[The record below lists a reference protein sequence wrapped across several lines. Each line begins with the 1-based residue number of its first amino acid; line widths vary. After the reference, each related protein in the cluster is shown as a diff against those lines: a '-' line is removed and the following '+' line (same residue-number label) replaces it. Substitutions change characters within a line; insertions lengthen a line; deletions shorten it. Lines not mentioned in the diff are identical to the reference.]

1 VLEGPFNSTV
11 YATTSPVNWDPF
23 SSDAQTTNVLAVGS
37 SYAAGPEYW
46 LTRSG
51 VSGWLGYWEKDVYRV
66 DKATLGATR
75 VSVRTLPSGGEYLQ
89 PKLCVGSVANTPV
102 MPERCAAP
110 STSVTLPTGQAYIV
124 VFSDT
129 EPLGRL
135 RGDSVQYILE
145 LQ

>member
-1 VLEGPFNSTV
+1 
-11 YATTSPVNWDPF
+11 
-23 SSDAQTTNVLAVGS
+23 
-37 SYAAGPEYW
+37 
-46 LTRSG
+46 
-51 VSGWLGYWEKDVYRV
+51 
-66 DKATLGATR
+66 
-75 VSVRTLPSGGEYLQ
+75 
-89 PKLCVGSVANTPV
+89 

-110 STSVTLPTGQAYIV
+110 STSVTLPAGQSYVV